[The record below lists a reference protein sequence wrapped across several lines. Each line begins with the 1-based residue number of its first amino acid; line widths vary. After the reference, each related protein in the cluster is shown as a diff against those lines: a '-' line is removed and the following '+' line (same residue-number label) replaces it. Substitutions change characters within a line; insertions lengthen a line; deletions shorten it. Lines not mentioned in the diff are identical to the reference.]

1 MILNLKLPSYLC
13 SFTPSIG
20 ALTNGTNFHPH
31 LVLGLPL
38 PRSKGTQPRSWWK
51 SLQNLFQVSKSK
63 ISLCSCFSHK
73 IDRYKQPNLDGNS
86 IFFLTFWLRQKT
98 KKTSWSSYSRPLYF
112 STRSSTL
119 YSRDCASAPENL
131 ILTRFFLLHSFQM
144 TFTSRERKN
153 ILRLLIGATS
163 SLIPV

>member
-1 MILNLKLPSYLC
+1 MRLKLPSYLC

-38 PRSKGTQPRSWWK
+38 PRSKGTQPRLWWK
-51 SLQNLFQVSKSK
+51 SLPNLFQVSKSK
-63 ISLCSCFSHK
+63 SSLCSCFSHK
-73 IDRYKQPNLDGNS
+73 TDRYKQPNLDGNS
-86 IFFLTFWLRQKT
+86 IFSWLSDCGKRPR
-98 KKTSWSSYSRPLYF
+98 KKSWSSYSRPLYF